1 MAIIL
6 NRSGFEHAERLIK
19 EGEFET
25 FDADWH
31 EERPTPDEVGN
42 FINTHYI
49 QEYGLWF
56 LAINDQYPDTT
67 TEYYEYPHGD
77 LKEVQRCALVHSMIH
92 AEKNGHK
99 EIAHAAKKLIDMID
113 ALNK

>member
-1 MAIIL
+1 MAMIL

-19 EGEFET
+19 AGEFES
-25 FDADWH
+25 FDADWN

-56 LAINDQYPDTT
+56 LGMNDEHADTT
-67 TEYYEYPHGD
+67 KEYYEYPHGD
-77 LKEVQRCALVHSMIH
+77 LKEVQRSALVHSLAH

-99 EIAHAAKKLIDMID
+99 EIAHAASKLIEMID
-113 ALNK
+113 AAQK